1 MPASEELE
9 DQSLMTAESE
19 DERDSEEYRKLLELY
34 DESMRNLTEGEIVT
48 GRIIGVTSNA
58 VIVDV
63 GYKSEGL
70 IPIEEFT
77 DRGGELSVKV
87 GEEVEIETEGQKR
100 KMKIDSIEALPP
112 LNTESPSAAAPA

>member
-1 MPASEELE
+1 MPASEKLE
-9 DQSLMTAESE
+9 DQALLESE
-19 DERDSEEYRKLLELY
+19 EERDADEYRKLLELY

-77 DRGGELSVKV
+77 DRGGELCVKV
-87 GEEVEIETEGQKR
+87 GEDVDVIR
-100 KMKIDSIEALPP
+100 
-112 LNTESPSAAAPA
+112 SAAQRRQGDDLER